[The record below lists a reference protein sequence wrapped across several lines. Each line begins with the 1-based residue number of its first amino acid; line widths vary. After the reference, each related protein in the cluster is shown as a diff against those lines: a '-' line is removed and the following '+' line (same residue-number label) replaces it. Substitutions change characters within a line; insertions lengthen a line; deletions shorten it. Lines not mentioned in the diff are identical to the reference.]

1 MAGAGMKSL
10 SINRRTAVEA
20 AEVDD
25 KRIERLAVKDQ
36 IAALQLT
43 IDSITAATTLGDLRG
58 YVKDVARTLKRVARI
73 LT

>member
-1 MAGAGMKSL
+1 MKSL
-10 SINRRTAVEA
+10 STNRRTAIEA

-43 IDSITAATTLGDLRG
+43 IDSITAATTLGELRG
-58 YVKDVARTLKRVARI
+58 HVKDVARTLRRVARI